1 MRRHLRG
8 FVTAAR
14 PIGDPIGRRL
24 SGPYHLAGGKEPMK
38 KLLAM
43 LLSLVMVFAFVSV
56 TAADDADF
64 TLVIKGG
71 DVNENT
77 VPVNGEQLLKVDVA
91 LNGTVEDTLLTLTFA
106 LTYDPGQITFVNL
119 EKDDAFNMAV
129 VNDVTPGTL
138 RITMTSEGVKV
149 TEETAVAA
157 LYFKVAENLE
167 AGAEIALGLLKD
179 AVAETYADNASVV
192 TAHDI
197 AADFA
202 PYTVSEEEITV
213 ESIEIVPPEK
223 KEYQIGEELDLT
235 GGKIKVVYSNGTE
248 ETVDLT
254 ADMVEGFSSEKAGV
268 CTLTVTYEGKTA
280 TFDVTILGPEFTGIV
295 KFNEGEVEYK
305 GETPYVIWNHEAGKH
320 EPAFTVYEEDG
331 ETVIAP
337 ENYDFEYKENTM
349 PGTGYLFV
357 YFKGAY
363 SGEAML
369 SFKIYLPATTE
380 TYVENVENG
389 IKVTWAPVEDAAG
402 YVIYRRAWSTTTD
415 GWTAFARW
423 DNTTALEYLDG
434 HDEAHKTFA
443 GTRYQYGVKAY
454 FARRTDPIAQAEIGG
469 NVNEP
474 SGNFNLGM
482 VGPLKTTVRITTRK
496 LVSVTAGSK
505 QMTVKWEP
513 SKNFTGYQIKYA
525 TDAKF
530 TKDVK
535 AIKITNP
542 ATAQT
547 VIKSLTSGKTYY
559 VVIRS
564 YHEFD
569 GMTYYGGWSEAKNC
583 KVK

>member
-1 MRRHLRG
+1 
-8 FVTAAR
+8 
-14 PIGDPIGRRL
+14 
-24 SGPYHLAGGKEPMK
+24 MK